1 MPRAKS
7 HRRAQAMKRRMV
19 TAQTWTPLPPV
30 PEFHAQMANF
40 GADPAQLQVG
50 HSSLTSGEAAMSLL
64 SQHLFVV
71 GDSHLRAIVDGFVA
85 IPEGCLSFGFLSVP
99 GADAR
104 ELRTEVLCAA
114 VPWTPDAVCVLAPSN
129 NLIASRTISEAALDF
144 SALLTTVCSRWPKV
158 FVLDF
163 PPCLTMDLGFQEQL
177 RQEYHRVA
185 ARMGLPYMSVTAHFP
200 AHQLE
205 LWCHDG
211 VHLSDSDGMPILVQ
225 LLWNVAYLQLAPPP
239 PAPPVSPQR
248 SPGGRVSPTLVMTG
262 HIPVRRHT
270 DPCEWTVVGRQG
282 KAGTSPV
289 GQSVIPSNPVWF
301 SSGMLDA
308 MEKVSP
314 SSGSGCPA
322 DPPAGQTFL
331 VKRQPR
337 GVATTRRGRKRQVQ
351 VTAQPSVEVVVQVAA
366 ACLAVL
372 MNSAIQEGTRMSQ
385 RIGTDKD
392 VSVPFVTVPDVS
404 AVVSE
409 SDSHV
414 VAAEATQNF
423 TLSIDNTTLSP
434 SPFIRNLGS
443 LLKGTPLPP
452 DFITYPPLQHS
463 QPPQGPEN
471 KAA

>member
-1 MPRAKS
+1 MLVNQMPRAKS
-7 HRRAQAMKRRMV
+7 HRRAQAMKRRMA
-19 TAQTWTPLPPV
+19 TAQTWTPRPPV
-30 PEFHAQMANF
+30 PEFRARRGTGYRHRVRRWPTSELTQRSF
-40 GADPAQLQVG
+40 KLVTPAQ
-50 HSSLTSGEAAMSLL
+50 HPEK
-64 SQHLFVV
+64 QHVFVV
-71 GDSHLRAIVDGFVA
+71 GDSHLRGIVDGFVA

-104 ELRTEVLCAA
+104 ELRTEVLRAA

-129 NLIASRTISEAALDF
+129 NLTASRTISEAALDF
-144 SALLTTVCSRWPKV
+144 GALLTTVCSRWPKV

-163 PPCLTMDLGFQEQL
+163 PPRLTMDLGFQEQL

-185 ARMGLPYMSVTAHFP
+185 ARMGLPYVSVTAHFP
-200 AHQLE
+200 VHRLE

-239 PAPPVSPQR
+239 PAPPVSPRR
-248 SPGGRVSPTLVMTG
+248 SPGGRVSPTLVVTG
-262 HIPVRRHT
+262 HVPVPRHT

-322 DPPAGQTFL
+322 DPPAGQTFR

-337 GVATTRRGRKRQVQ
+337 GVATTRRGRKRQVPATPVPAPVTESASKPGPAVQEVQ
-351 VTAQPSVEVVVQVAA
+351 VTAQPSVEVVVEVAA
-366 ACLAVL
+366 ACLAEP
-372 MNSAIQEGTRMSQ
+372 MDSAVQEGTRMSQ

-392 VSVPFVTVPDVS
+392 VSVPFVIVPDVS
-404 AVVSE
+404 AVVS
-409 SDSHV
+409 
-414 VAAEATQNF
+414 
-423 TLSIDNTTLSP
+423 
-434 SPFIRNLGS
+434 
-443 LLKGTPLPP
+443 
-452 DFITYPPLQHS
+452 
-463 QPPQGPEN
+463 
-471 KAA
+471 